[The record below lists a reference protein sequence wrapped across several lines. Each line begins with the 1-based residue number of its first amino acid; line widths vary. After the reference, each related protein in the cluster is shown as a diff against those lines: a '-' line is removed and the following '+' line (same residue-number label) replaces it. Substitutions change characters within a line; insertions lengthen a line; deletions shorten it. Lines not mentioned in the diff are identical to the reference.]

1 MEQLKELKKQ
11 VTSMREYAKGVEPV
25 MAAVMM
31 FMDHKTKKEVLDYL
45 DAAVI
50 KLNEVADMID
60 RLPTKDVQPDQSAPS
75 EICVQTSKDDLSHW
89 MAEIQLHHR
98 QLGEVLDDMVLRQ
111 DELTAEDYVW
121 MMDYIA
127 QTRCTLNC
135 LLNDGKHTLNLPPN
149 YFFNS
154 PPEVATKGE
163 KTDDNQ

>member
-1 MEQLKELKKQ
+1 MEQLKELKIQ
-11 VTSMREYAKGVEPV
+11 VASLRQYAKDVEPV

-31 FMDHKTKKEVLDYL
+31 LMDHQTKKEVLDYL
-45 DAAVI
+45 DAVVI

-60 RLPTKDVQPDQSAPS
+60 HLPTKDVQPDQSAPS

-98 QLGEVLDDMVLRQ
+98 QLGEVLDDMVSRQ
-111 DELTAEDYVW
+111 DELTAEDFVW

-149 YFFNS
+149 YFFN
-154 PPEVATKGE
+154 E
-163 KTDDNQ
+163 KEG